1 MLTLETLSLI
11 IGYIGTAVGIIA
23 YQIKS
28 RKVLLIFQII
38 GNFLPALSFV
48 LLGMDKLV
56 GGLVG
61 FVAAVHTF
69 VAYRAVSKGTTPSNG
84 VSALFVGLYGVT
96 SLIPALISRSTT
108 TLVLAIFP
116 FLCGFFFVL
125 ALRAKS
131 FPVARVFYWLGSVPW
146 LFYDCLGETV
156 AVANLVTHT
165 IALLSVTLGIVR
177 YDIWPKLKASRKE
190 EKS

>member
-1 MLTLETLSLI
+1 MMETLSLI

-38 GNFLPALSFV
+38 GNFLPAMSFV
-48 LLGMDKLV
+48 LLGLDKLV

-69 VAYRAVSKGTTPSNG
+69 VAYSAVSRGGTPSNG
-84 VSALFVGLYGVT
+84 VSVLFVGVYGVT
-96 SLIPALISRSTT
+96 TLIPALISRSVT
-108 TLVLAIFP
+108 TLVLAVFP

-131 FPVARVFYWLGSVPW
+131 FPMARIFYWLGSVPW

-156 AVANLVTHT
+156 AVANLITHT
-165 IALLSVTLGIVR
+165 IALLSVTVGIVR
-177 YDIWPKLKASRKE
+177 YDLWPKLRQRDNWKTT
-190 EKS
+190 